1 MSLTLANPLDTS
13 NVFRIRHVYTNR
25 YLVVGADGIIT
36 LLDRTVPS
44 TLNDQWVAT
53 PTNPEFSIPGA
64 TPSLGYFLKNLGTK
78 QYLSSGAPF
87 TLRPNPEGHVLLTTV
102 PSTTTTVTLV
112 PYAPSEASTY
122 FMLIRRKN
130 PSGTSYYASPLFN
143 NDDVVLALAHE
154 YTNLDQYNNLGGS
167 RVRWVFEA
175 IRKAAAEPT
184 PLVPSKSISPIV
196 KKDPLPKGLYRI
208 RSFTGNYLLT
218 MPVKTNNSG
227 GKIIPYVSKQ
237 VPSNEYQRWQV
248 TRQEN
253 DLYTISNSGNGLYLA
268 APSSNLIAGALLLGQ
283 SASDSPKPFE
293 WNIQSV
299 SGVFFFVG
307 VPTAA
312 LSMGFADYHADDS
325 QHVSL
330 TTNDNA
336 ASQIWLFETVQP
348 LTSATFSYSRLLSA
362 GAYIIELSE
371 DNSRLV
377 ATETED
383 LALKS
388 GRDSGTHF
396 QVSYKDEH
404 TAKFTLSYKESDG
417 GRAYIVASP
426 LNGGRVEITDAHTDA
441 TEWAVLRLEPGEDVF
456 HIIRADVQDPQR
468 AISSR
473 RVTSRGK
480 SYFAIDSL
488 AKGEVMQMFRFHPVV

>member
-1 MSLTLANPLDTS
+1 
-13 NVFRIRHVYTNR
+13 
-25 YLVVGADGIIT
+25 
-36 LLDRTVPS
+36 
-44 TLNDQWVAT
+44 
-53 PTNPEFSIPGA
+53 
-64 TPSLGYFLKNLGTK
+64 
-78 QYLSSGAPF
+78 
-87 TLRPNPEGHVLLTTV
+87 
-102 PSTTTTVTLV
+102 
-112 PYAPSEASTY
+112 
-122 FMLIRRKN
+122 MLIRRKN
-130 PSGTSYYASPLFN
+130 PSGTSYHASAVFN

-227 GKIIPYVSKQ
+227 GKMMPYVSKQ

-248 TRQEN
+248 TRQEHG
-253 DLYTISNSGNGLYLA
+253 LYTISNSGNGLYLA

-283 SASDSPKPFE
+283 SASESPKLFE

-299 SGVFFFVG
+299 SGVFFFFASVG

-330 TTNDNA
+330 TTNDRVRFGY
-336 ASQIWLFETVQP
+336 SKTTQP

-456 HIIRADVQDPQR
+456 HKRPMKMFSSIIRADVQDPQR

-480 SYFAIDSL
+480 SYFAIDPL